1 MAGAMQLPMPDK
13 ARSNCGSGKSVRD
26 STSTNPWRSIGVTGV
41 SPVGEWPGA
50 YPVGRPSTP
59 PSGLQ
64 HIIARA
70 PKGAQ
75 PIICWRPAGGGLRGG
90 LRRPRV

>member
-75 PIICWRPAGGGLRGG
+75 PTTVKFKCQTNIDR
-90 LRRPRV
+90 